1 MNNKSVLI
9 FSGYMKSA
17 NNAVILAEQLETMG
31 IDVATISWGE
41 ESYEL
46 IKNNSDLFI
55 FHGSHENV
63 IKRVE
68 DNKLNNE
75 ELIGEAIN
83 LERKLGCLKKYI
95 FADRFLCNSFHED
108 VYTNNLVTDDVR
120 LAYIIHWA
128 RYLEDLIQRYNVYS
142 IISYT
147 SSSAPMLL
155 AADLVRLN
163 GGCYTQMVSTRIP
176 DRLAFCDGYN
186 EEDLIKL
193 NQSVSIDDIN
203 NALKNTSKKAPTW
216 AKVDYSPAKMVTL
229 FRKGYE
235 IITGANSDIKK
246 IKSPFYFD
254 LSLTDRILNY
264 VIKRW
269 RDFKGYDYSEYEELK
284 SHISYFMHVVPEGA
298 VSVHA
303 QYYED
308 EYSIIVNIARSL
320 PPGIILYV
328 KDHPHMQWK
337 RSRKIYNKIKEIPSV
352 RLLAPETPV
361 TSLVE
366 NSLICI
372 TKTGTAA
379 LEAFWAGK
387 PSLVF
392 GDAYYNLANN
402 IHRFDEPMP
411 ELQSLI
417 YDLLEK
423 SVDKKDQFSFMEY
436 LLQNS
441 LDISSKKF
449 LGSEWLSRSDAIL
462 MISELRNA
470 KRL

>member
-1 MNNKSVLI
+1 
-9 FSGYMKSA
+9 MKSA

-31 IDVATISWGE
+31 IDVATISWGG

-46 IKNNSDLFI
+46 IKNNSDLFT
-55 FHGSHENV
+55 FHGSHEDV
-63 IKRVE
+63 VKSVE
-68 DNKLNNE
+68 DNHFNNDQLVE
-75 ELIGEAIN
+75 EEIN

-95 FADRFLCNSFHED
+95 FADRFLCNCFHED

-128 RYLEDLIQRYNVYS
+128 RYLENIIQRYNVYS

-155 AADLVRLN
+155 AADLVRLH
-163 GGCYTQMVSTRIP
+163 GGCYTQMVPTRLP

-193 NQSVSIDDIN
+193 NQSVSIDEITN
-203 NALKNTSKKAPTW
+203 TLKNTAKKDPTW
-216 AKVDYSPAKMVTL
+216 AKTDYSPAKMVTIL
-229 FRKGYE
+229 RKGFD
-235 IITGANSDIKK
+235 IITGVDSDIKK

-254 LSLTDRILNY
+254 LSLTDRITNY
-264 VIKRW
+264 LVKRW
-269 RDFKGYDYSEYEELK
+269 WDFKGFAYNNYDMNEN
-284 SHISYFMHVVPEGA
+284 HISYFMHVVPEAA

-320 PPGIILYV
+320 PPGVALYV

-337 RSRKIYNKIKEIPSV
+337 RDRKLYFKIKRIPSV
-352 RLLAPETPV
+352 RILAPDIPV
-361 TSLVE
+361 TSFVE

-379 LEAFWAGK
+379 LQAFWAGR

-392 GDAYYNLANN
+392 GDAYYNHANG
-402 IHRFDEPMP
+402 IHRFNEPMP
-411 ELQSLI
+411 LLQRSI
-417 YDLLEK
+417 YDLIGK
-423 SVDKKDQFSFMEY
+423 VVDKDDQFSFMEY

-441 LDISSKKF
+441 LDISAEKF
-449 LGSEWLSRSDAIL
+449 LGSEGLSRSDATL

-470 KRL
+470 GRL